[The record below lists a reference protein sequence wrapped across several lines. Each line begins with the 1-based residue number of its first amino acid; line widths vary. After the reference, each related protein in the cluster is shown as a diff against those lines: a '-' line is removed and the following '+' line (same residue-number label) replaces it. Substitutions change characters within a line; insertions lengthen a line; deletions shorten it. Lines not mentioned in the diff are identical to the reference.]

1 MRPHNLFAFF
11 NTLALLLSAIPG
23 SAATEPQAA
32 ALWLSHQLH
41 RQIEAS
47 QILVSPEASAL
58 EGCTIIHARRAS
70 TGATALSLRCPTLAL
85 PQLVLLHLPVDD
97 AAPGADWKSHDTSH
111 GSARGSML
119 KAPPI
124 VRVGA
129 ALRADWRTDSLHAQL
144 PVVALDSGAAG
155 AEIRVRIA
163 NTNHILRARVLD
175 ANVVAITVAGA

>member
-1 MRPHNLFAFF
+1 MRPCYLFALF
-11 NTLALLLSAIPG
+11 NTLVLLLSAMPS
-23 SAATEPQAA
+23 SAATEPQTA

-47 QILVSPEASAL
+47 QILVFPQASAL
-58 EGCTIIHARRAS
+58 EECTITRARRAS

-85 PQLVLLHLPVDD
+85 PQLVLLHLSIDD
-97 AAPGADWKSHDTSH
+97 TAPGAEWKLHDTSH
-111 GSARGSML
+111 GVRGSLL

-163 NTNHILRARVLD
+163 NTNHILRARILD
-175 ANVVAITVAGA
+175 AKAVAVIVAGV